1 MNTDYRALKIAVDEW
16 AVKNG
21 ITFNAEFVPQQ
32 LSRHSAEKDP
42 SINWRVTITRG
53 ERGIAT
59 DYTQGIGH
67 VPGWPQ
73 YYKLSRALEKHQHLL
88 GELASKKGKY
98 LVSTLNGSKQLTPAT
113 TAQLEHWLFGESGRF
128 NAREVALPLPD
139 FADVLYGLL
148 RDSDAYDSD
157 AFEEWADNY
166 GYDTDSRK
174 AEKIYE
180 ACRETARDLR
190 RVLGQKLIDEARELT
205 QEL

>member
-32 LSRHSAEKDP
+32 LSRNSAEKDP

-53 ERGIAT
+53 KRGMAT
-59 DYTQGIGH
+59 DYTQGIGR

-73 YYKLSRALEKHQHLL
+73 HYKLRNALAKHQRVL
-88 GELASKKGKY
+88 GALASEKGRYFASGEK
-98 LVSTLNGSKQLTPAT
+98 LEPASTAR
-113 TAQLEHWLFGESGRF
+113 LERWLFDESLNYGVC
-128 NAREVALPLPD
+128 ELDLPLPD

-148 RDSDAYDSD
+148 MDSEAYDSD
-157 AFEEWADNY
+157 TFEEWADNY

-174 AEKIYE
+174 AEKIYD
-180 ACRETARDLR
+180 ACREIARDLR
-190 RVLGQKLIDEARELT
+190 CVLGQKLIDEARELT
-205 QEL
+205 KEL